1 MSTLGMLNGLKSW
14 LTFESKA
21 RQAGMSIAVLN
32 SARGPHQDMGLNLAQ
47 SILIDKQL

>member
-14 LTFESKA
+14 SQKPNM
-21 RQAGMSIAVLN
+21 AGMSRAVVN
-32 SARGPHQDMGLNLAQ
+32 SARGLRQDMGLNLAQ